1 MRRIFVSSSR
11 VVSIGYEDGII
22 EVEFKDG
29 AIYQY
34 YGTDEGIFNEFLH
47 SSSKGAFINKVLNM
61 YNYSKV

>member
-47 SSSKGAFINKVLNM
+47 SSSKGAFIKYV
-61 YNYSKV
+61 